1 MMHRNLIL
9 FTVILFLF
17 ANATAQTATPGSDNQ
32 TAEAGTKRMQWWTD
46 ARFGMFLHW
55 GLYSEAAGNWKG
67 KPYRGNEH
75 FMLYEKI
82 PWKEYGSVLGRRFNP
97 QKFDADAWV
106 RMARD
111 AGMKY
116 VVITAKHHD
125 GFAMYNSP
133 SSDYNIVKQT
143 PFAKDPLKAI
153 AAACQKYGLRFCIYY
168 SLGRDWQDPD
178 VPTNWPV
185 KGGRSNTWDY
195 PDEDAKVLTRYLERK
210 VKPQLRE
217 LLTQY
222 GEIGIV
228 WFDTFELV
236 TPRQSEALKKLV
248 LSIQPN
254 CIVNNRIGGGFGD
267 YTVME
272 QEIGNAIRTRP
283 WESCITMSGMWGYN
297 RYDSVWK
304 SPELLVRQLTEIVS
318 KGGNYLL
325 NVGPKGDGSFPD
337 QAITRLSVL
346 GKWMRINGEAIYGT
360 TPWKTAGELPD
371 TIAIAT
377 HTAASNSMKDV
388 LNDATSKHI
397 FPEIRFTAKKNVVY
411 VFANSMHEKEVAV
424 KALGKASGEKIK
436 SVSMLG
442 SGKKVKWQQKAT
454 ALILPLP
461 PLTNTNVNVNVFKV
475 VLEEQV
481 SNTKR

>member
-1 MMHRNLIL
+1 MHRPLTIL
-9 FTVILFLF
+9 AFVLFLLVN
-17 ANATAQTATPGSDNQ
+17 ANAQTSMSDPGNEK
-32 TAEAGTKRMQWWTD
+32 AAAGTKRMQWWT
-46 ARFGMFLHW
+46 AAKFGMFLHW
-55 GLYSEAAGNWKG
+55 GLYSEAGGNWKG
-67 KPYRGNEH
+67 KPYKGNEH

-82 PWKEYGSVLGRRFNP
+82 PWKEYGSVLGNRFNP

-125 GFAMYNSP
+125 GFAMYDSP

-143 PFAKDPLKAI
+143 PFAKDPLKDI
-153 AAACQKYGLRFCIYY
+153 AAACKKYGLKFCIYY
-168 SLGRDWQDPD
+168 SLGKDWQDPD

-195 PDEDAKVLTRYLERK
+195 PDEDAKVLNRYIERK

-228 WFDTFELV
+228 WFDTYELV
-236 TPRQSEALKKLV
+236 TPKQSEALKKLV

-272 QEIGNAIRTRP
+272 QEIGNPIRTSP

-337 QAITRLSVL
+337 NAITRLVTL
-346 GKWMRINGEAIYGT
+346 GKWMQINGEAIYGT
-360 TPWKTAGELPD
+360 RPWKIAGEIPD
-371 TIAIAT
+371 TT
-377 HTAASNSMKDV
+377 TFRHHTVAGNPMQDV
-388 LNDATSKHI
+388 LNDATSKRI
-397 FPEIRFTAKKNVVY
+397 FPEIRFTAKKNQVY
-411 VFANSMHEKEVAV
+411 VFANSIAEKKIAV

-436 SVSMLG
+436 SVSLLG
-442 SGKKVKWQQKAT
+442 SGKKIKWEQKTA

-461 PLTNTNVNVNVFKV
+461 TLSNAAVNVNVFKV
-475 VLEEQV
+475 IL
-481 SNTKR
+481 KH

>member
-1 MMHRNLIL
+1 MCKYFIVL
-9 FTVILFLF
+9 TVAFCLVTGV
-17 ANATAQTATPGSDNQ
+17 AAQTKTAGQTKAPPG
-32 TAEAGTKRMQWWTD
+32 GKTKRMQWWTD

-55 GLYSEAAGNWKG
+55 GLYSEAGGDWKG

-82 PWKEYGSVLGRRFNP
+82 PWKEYSSVLGSRFNP
-97 QKFDADAWV
+97 KKFDADAWV

-143 PFAKDPLKAI
+143 PFARDPLKDI
-153 AAACQKYGLRFCIYY
+153 AAACKKYGLKFCIYY

-195 PDEDAKVLTRYLERK
+195 PDEDAKVLSRYIERK

-222 GEIGIV
+222 GEVGIV
-228 WFDTFELV
+228 WFDTYELV
-236 TPRQSEALKKLV
+236 TPKQSEELKRLV
-248 LSIQPN
+248 LSIQPG
-254 CIVNNRIGGGFGD
+254 CIVNNRIGCSFGD
-267 YTVME
+267 YAVME
-272 QEIGNAIRTRP
+272 QEIGNAIRTTP

-297 RYDSVWK
+297 KYDTVWK

-337 QAITRLSVL
+337 NAIVRLSSL
-346 GKWMRINGEAIYGT
+346 GKWMQVNGEAIYGT
-360 TPWKTAGELPD
+360 MPWRTAGEAPG
-371 TIAIAT
+371 TIASVNNIAT
-377 HTAASNSMKDV
+377 PNSMKDV
-388 LNDATSKHI
+388 LNDATSKRI
-397 FPEIRFTAKKNVVY
+397 FPEIRFTAKRNTIY
-411 VFANSMHEKEVAV
+411 VFANSIHEKQFAV
-424 KALGKASGEKIK
+424 KSLGSQSGERIK
-436 SVSMLG
+436 SVSLLG
-442 SGKKVKWQQKAT
+442 SGKKIKWEQQAER
-454 ALILPLP
+454 LILPLNA
-461 PLTNTNVNVNVFKV
+461 LKSKEVNVRVFKV
-475 VLEEQV
+475 IL
-481 SNTKR
+481 KK

>member
-1 MMHRNLIL
+1 MKYRNLAV
-9 FTVILFLF
+9 FAVILFLF
-17 ANATAQTATPGSDNQ
+17 VKAAAQTTTPE
-32 TAEAGTKRMQWWTD
+32 TPEAREKRMQWWTD
-46 ARFGMFLHW
+46 ARFGIFLHW
-55 GLYSEAAGNWKG
+55 GLYSEAGGDWKG

-82 PWKEYGSVLGRRFNP
+82 PWREYGSVLGSRFDP

-143 PFAKDPLKAI
+143 PFARDPLKDI
-153 AAACQKYGLRFCIYY
+153 AAACRKYDLKFCVYY

-195 PDEDAKVLTRYLERK
+195 PDEAAKVLSRYIERK

-222 GEIGIV
+222 GDIGIV
-228 WFDTFELV
+228 WFDTYELV
-236 TPRQSEALKKLV
+236 TPRQSEELKKLV
-248 LSIQPN
+248 LSIQPH

-267 YTVME
+267 YAVME
-272 QEIGNAIRTRP
+272 QEIGNTIRTRP

-337 QAITRLSVL
+337 HAIKRLSVL

-360 TPWKTAGELPD
+360 KPWKTAGEIPD
-371 TIAIAT
+371 TIT
-377 HTAASNSMKDV
+377 FTGPTAAGSSMQDV
-388 LNDATSKHI
+388 LNDATSKRI
-397 FPEIRFTAKKNVVY
+397 FPEIRFTAKKDIVY
-411 VFANSMHEKEVAV
+411 IFANSITGKKMAV
-424 KALGKASGEKIK
+424 KALGKISGQKI
-436 SVSMLG
+436 SAVSLLG
-442 SGKKVKWQQKAT
+442 SGKKIKWNQKAE
-454 ALILPLP
+454 ALVLPLP
-461 PLTNTNVNVNVFKV
+461 GLKNEAVNVRVFKV
-475 VLEEQV
+475 VLK
-481 SNTKR
+481 S